1 MIIFR
6 STAILLLFLIT
17 SFSHAQEGRSM
28 QGAFGTVTIDGKM
41 WNQIVLR
48 PVVPVWKFAV
58 ALDLVIYF
66 DQDGNIHKDEWDSSN
81 PEAIKNTII
90 DKIYYIRYGLKQD
103 PLYFKVG
110 SLDRVDMGY
119 GILVNS
125 YSNAI
130 QYPQVLSL
138 IHI

>member
-48 PVVPVWKFAV
+48 PVLPVWKFAV

-81 PEAIKNTII
+81 PEAVSYTHLTLPTICS
-90 DKIYYIRYGLKQD
+90 
-103 PLYFKVG
+103 V
-110 SLDRVDMGY
+110 
-119 GILVNS
+119 
-125 YSNAI
+125 
-130 QYPQVLSL
+130 
-138 IHI
+138 